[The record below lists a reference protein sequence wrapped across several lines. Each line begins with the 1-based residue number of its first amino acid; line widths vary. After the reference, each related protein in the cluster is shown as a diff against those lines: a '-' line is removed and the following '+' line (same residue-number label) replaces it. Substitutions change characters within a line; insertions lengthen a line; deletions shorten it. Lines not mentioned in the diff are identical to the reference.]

1 MPTVHLHASISGHY
15 ANSVCS
21 LLPLSMRNTVAVF
34 SLDSHTDTHTHTHA
48 RESKAKIVLDVK
60 STKK

>member
-34 SLDSHTDTHTHTHA
+34 SLDSHTDTHTHTQ
-48 RESKAKIVLDVK
+48 EKAKQKL
-60 STKK
+60 S